1 MKYINYVNRPDTV
14 KFYSVADSR
23 NAIFPPTWFAEY
35 LKIILRTASAQRI
48 QC

>member
-1 MKYINYVNRPDTV
+1 MYVNRSDTV

-23 NAIFPPTWFAEY
+23 NAIFPPNWFAEC
-35 LKIILRTASAQRI
+35 LKIILRAASAQRM